1 MSNISL
7 NIQRIKRDDATNI
20 LELFRELSIEISSFI
35 DEDYNLYLLGLNADR
50 FCTLHI
56 QIEQE
61 QLDRLYEVLINME
74 EDAYSE
80 GATKQ
85 QQQTYE
91 KYASLQTLI
100 ENYRQGLLSWN
111 SWTPVSADTGVIL
124 YK

>member
-1 MSNISL
+1 MDFGNARTHKQKNNGVNMSNISL

-20 LELFRELSIEISSFI
+20 QELFREFNIEISASI

-85 QQQTYE
+85 QQKIYE

-100 ENYRQGLLSWN
+100 ENYRQGLLS
-111 SWTPVSADTGVIL
+111 
-124 YK
+124 